1 MSEETTQ
8 EQNGA
13 RPFEERV
20 FARFDAMETRLDKID
35 ERLEKLEARAYDT
48 KPMWQEVLTFLN
60 EMNREMQAGFRNLDR
75 RIGVL
80 SNDVNQLRADQ
91 VDVFS
96 RLEKLEP
103 QASR

>member
-1 MSEETTQ
+1 MSEENTK
-8 EQNGA
+8 EQDGA
-13 RPFEERV
+13 RPIEERIL
-20 FARFDAMETRLDKID
+20 ARLDTID
-35 ERLEKLEARAYDT
+35 ARLQRIETNPVWTEA
-48 KPMWQEVLTFLN
+48 LTFLN

-91 VDVFS
+91 SDVFS

-103 QASR
+103 QARR